1 MSPSSAGSAKVATD
15 DRPALLN
22 ALSRIRDGDLLVT
35 VQEVDRLG
43 RNLPELLIVRNDLF
57 LDGIGVVH
65 KTLAEDP
72 ASGSAGKVTRR
83 SDSDGSIGSGGSEAA
98 QGVGSSGVV

>member
-1 MSPSSAGSAKVATD
+1 MSPSSAGSIKVATD
-15 DRPALLN
+15 DRPALLS
-22 ALSRIRDGDLLVT
+22 ALSRIRDGDLLT

-43 RNLPELLIVRNDLF
+43 RNLPEELIVRNDRF
-57 LDGIGVVH
+57 LHGIGVVH